1 MNNDGSS
8 YRFGYGG
15 TSDVYFD
22 ADDVY
27 FRSDNGGANQITK
40 KGANLGIGTT
50 NPTQKLHVVGD
61 IEISGTIFQSGSVF
75 EGGGGGGSST
85 FVGLSD
91 TPANFTSSANKFL
104 RVNAAANAVEFADG
118 NGLLD
123 ITSTKFTGDGSTSGY
138 ALSSTVNS
146 ASNLIVTVGG
156 LVQTPVED
164 YTIVDGTGVFLDEN
178 VVSGAVV
185 EVRKIAQNSFSSD
198 DSVADVF
205 TGDGSTSGFALS
217 FSPNDKA
224 ANVLVSLNG
233 IIQQPDTAYVVNGT
247 TLNFA
252 SGTVASG
259 DIVDARH
266 ITIGQ
271 SGAAGGSASISY
283 HQDIFTGNGVI
294 SGFSMGRT
302 VSNIL
307 ETTVFVNGLAQIS
320 DVNYFVDGTE
330 LTFASGDIASG
341 DLIMVK
347 HVF

>member
-1 MNNDGSS
+1 M
-8 YRFGYGG
+8 
-15 TSDVYFD
+15 
-22 ADDVY
+22 
-27 FRSDNGGANQITK
+27 
-40 KGANLGIGTT
+40 
-50 NPTQKLHVVGD
+50 
-61 IEISGTIFQSGSVF
+61 
-75 EGGGGGGSST
+75 
-85 FVGLSD
+85 
-91 TPANFTSSANKFL
+91 
-104 RVNAAANAVEFADG
+104 
-118 NGLLD
+118 LD
-123 ITSTKFTGDGSTSGY
+123 ITSAKFTGDGSTSGF

-164 YTIVDGTGVFLDEN
+164 YTIVGGTGVFLDEN

-185 EVRKIAQNSFSSD
+185 EVRKISQNSFSSD
-198 DSVADVF
+198 DSVADAF

-217 FSPNDKA
+217 FSPNDKP

-233 IIQQPDTAYVVNGT
+233 IIQQPNTAYVVNGT
-247 TLNFA
+247 SLNFA

-259 DIVDARH
+259 DVIDARH

-283 HQDIFTGNGVI
+283 HQDIFTGNGVV

-320 DVNYFVDGTE
+320 DVNYFVNGTG
-330 LTFASGDIASG
+330 LTFTSGDIASG
-341 DLIMVK
+341 DLIMVR
-347 HVF
+347 HVY